1 MTDQEAVGWKAPV
14 VAAMVGALLVG
25 VFVVYSIVAAPAD
38 EAFARIDGT
47 MSSDGTA
54 TFFVSTDVDGV
65 ATEPPGVEVAEW
77 VIEDRSG
84 ESMLGFQYRGGASP
98 ESVTVV
104 APDLQP
110 SDATN
115 LIAKTADDVIVQE
128 HVVRGFDLTEP
139 FLLEGTVIPLGGAS
153 SLIVDRLSI
162 ESGYGWVEWHTEG
175 DISVRVETEVQM
187 GEETLIPDWSVVP
200 LLNRRGS
207 NRLVASGVAAPNGEF
222 RVVFSISVPTVVSNQ
237 VVLPV
242 VSE

>member
-1 MTDQEAVGWKAPV
+1 MNDQEAVGWKAPV
-14 VAAMVGALLVG
+14 AAAIVGALLVG
-25 VFVVYSIVAAPAD
+25 AFVVYSIVAAPTD

-47 MSSDGTA
+47 MSSGGTA
-54 TFFVSTDVDGV
+54 TFFVSTNLDGV

-98 ESVTVV
+98 ESITVV

-115 LIAKTADDVIVQE
+115 LVAKIAEDVAVQE
-128 HVVRGFDLTEP
+128 HVVDGIDLAEP
-139 FLLEGTVIPLGGAS
+139 LLLEGHVVPLGGAS

-207 NRLVASGVAAPNGEF
+207 SRLIPSVVAATDGESGVVF
-222 RVVFSISVPTVVSNQ
+222 RIFVPTVVSNQ